1 MLNYSRCLCRNIVV
15 IRFYWIWPAAYSKS
29 KTIWN
34 VWSRKFWPKQENCW
48 NANGAPCFCSI
59 WTAAN
64 RWVVWGVIC
73 GGICMDSISDIRII
87 WSGWQQ
93 WRGVFV
99 LHFSILINFE
109 LTVHF
114 VCYDWEAIRLSNEQ
128 YLNSNFLRDQV
139 LLTNLMVICTT

>member
-1 MLNYSRCLCRNIVV
+1 
-15 IRFYWIWPAAYSKS
+15 
-29 KTIWN
+29 
-34 VWSRKFWPKQENCW
+34 
-48 NANGAPCFCSI
+48 
-59 WTAAN
+59 
-64 RWVVWGVIC
+64 
-73 GGICMDSISDIRII
+73 MDSISDIRII